1 MDVRGV
7 EGTAYRCSLPP
18 LDFDDETEN
27 EGEVLR
33 EREEAKAAASP
44 EKGEA
49 SDDDD
54 EDDSTAKEEK
64 EGVEQNR
71 GVNLLAA
78 LEGECDTLSTGWWTY
93 EWCHERHVKQFQSV
107 YW

>member
-1 MDVRGV
+1 M
-7 EGTAYRCSLPP
+7 
-18 LDFDDETEN
+18 
-27 EGEVLR
+27 
-33 EREEAKAAASP
+33 
-44 EKGEA
+44 
-49 SDDDD
+49 
-54 EDDSTAKEEK
+54 
-64 EGVEQNR
+64 EQNR